1 MKQFF
6 FSPPILNYI
15 QQNAD
20 GDMKMA
26 FKVNWDIN
34 FFIKNILYLSGLNEI
49 WSDSEK
55 NIWMNAASNADR
67 DPKNCRQQA
76 ADDSFYLLIEIL
88 MREAQ

>member
-1 MKQFF
+1 MKCEERRMKQFF

-49 WSDSEK
+49 
-55 NIWMNAASNADR
+55 
-67 DPKNCRQQA
+67 
-76 ADDSFYLLIEIL
+76 
-88 MREAQ
+88 